1 MVSSASGQFG
11 PLILWAIKLLSHH
24 INLGDFQHCQK
35 LAYIGQL
42 VVFLLASVIAS
53 TSI

>member
-11 PLILWAIKLLSHH
+11 LLILWVIKLLSRQ

-42 VVFLLASVIAS
+42 VVILSASVVAS
-53 TSI
+53 TSV